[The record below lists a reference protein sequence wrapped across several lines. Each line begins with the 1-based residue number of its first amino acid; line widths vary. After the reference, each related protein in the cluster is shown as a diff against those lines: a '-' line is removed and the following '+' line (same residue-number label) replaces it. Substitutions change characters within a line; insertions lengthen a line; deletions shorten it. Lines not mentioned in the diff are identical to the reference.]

1 MTTKDQRELANT
13 MLNTDS
19 EQAPSKSR
27 GYVTIMINKKF
38 TAATKFKCPGIIMP
52 WCNRLT
58 KNTKGSMP
66 PLIARQ

>member
-1 MTTKDQRELANT
+1 

-19 EQAPSKSR
+19 EQAPSKSM

-38 TAATKFKCPGIIMP
+38 TAATKFTKCPGITTP

-58 KNTKGSMP
+58 KDTKGSMP
-66 PLIARQ
+66 PLVARQ